1 MMGRVKFLQAGA
13 YNMEGGGVAPLTPT
27 SFSCLDTRKGCEKKI
42 KASGMPVNLAGYLI
56 FSLFIFR
63 FLLSRVGAY
72 CIRPTKRPGRG
83 DLIYL
88 WVGVFIPAGYI
99 WGVFFCALPYR
110 QEIFLS

>member
-1 MMGRVKFLQAGA
+1 
-13 YNMEGGGVAPLTPT
+13 
-27 SFSCLDTRKGCEKKI
+27 
-42 KASGMPVNLAGYLI
+42 MPANLAGFLI

-63 FLLSRVGAY
+63 FLLSRVGRKS
-72 CIRPTKRPGRG
+72 IRPTKRPEGG
-83 DLIYL
+83 DLIYV